1 MSAAFALDPLALPER
16 TAAPTRPRL
25 QLVPTGPDVVGRP
38 VRISRRGRVARTV
51 GALLVASALA
61 WTGVAALAAG
71 VAFLSLAAW
80 PAISWRRRTSVAPV
94 SSADPG
100 GPAANRDPSSENP
113 GTSTAAIP
121 FRPGVALVAAGALLA
136 GLGWFFAELLRDGD
150 RIGLSERAAAG
161 SQALWPLAAVLL
173 ARREQRR

>member
-61 WTGVAALAAG
+61 WTGAAALAAG
-71 VAFLSLAAW
+71 VAVPQHTVTVDAGQTLSSIAAREMPDIPVHEGVAQIQLANGLSSSDVHVGQVLQI
-80 PAISWRRRTSVAPV
+80 PAI
-94 SSADPG
+94 G
-100 GPAANRDPSSENP
+100 
-113 GTSTAAIP
+113 
-121 FRPGVALVAAGALLA
+121 
-136 GLGWFFAELLRDGD
+136 
-150 RIGLSERAAAG
+150 
-161 SQALWPLAAVLL
+161 
-173 ARREQRR
+173 